1 MLLKTILIMFFLF
14 TLITS
19 SLLGSDEDKLNKIKR
34 SVEQTSEKTVFA
46 DISIGAGVM
55 ILARGTNNEIF
66 DGEFSYLNNSPDV
79 QYEIVG
85 DEGRL
90 SIEFDDFG
98 KLDKD
103 EDRSVKNLS
112 SLDNF
117 YENECR
123 LNLSDKMPLSLNLDL
138 GLVKGELSLGGLQL
152 REIKMSSGVSKA
164 FVSFD
169 EPNPILLK
177 RFEIEAGVGD
187 LEMTELGNANIEY
200 FKFEGGI
207 GNYVLDF
214 SGDLRQNA
222 RVDIDVSLGKL
233 KMLIPSSHGVRIQ
246 VEKSFLS
253 SFSIDDVYIKD
264 GNYYNANWEK
274 SDINL
279 DINIVSEVGKVS
291 VFWLED

>member
-1 MLLKTILIMFFLF
+1 

-19 SLLGSDEDKLNKIKR
+19 SLLGSDEDKLSKIKR
-34 SVEQTSEKTVFA
+34 SVEQTSEKSVFA
-46 DISIGAGVM
+46 DISIAAGVM
-55 ILARGTNNEIF
+55 ILASGTNNEIF

-152 REIKMSSGVSKA
+152 QEIKMSSGVSKA
-164 FVSFD
+164 FVSFN

-187 LEMTELGNANIEY
+187 LELTELGNANIKY

-214 SGDLRQNA
+214 SGDLRQDS

-274 SDINL
+274 SEINL

-291 VFWLED
+291 VVWLED